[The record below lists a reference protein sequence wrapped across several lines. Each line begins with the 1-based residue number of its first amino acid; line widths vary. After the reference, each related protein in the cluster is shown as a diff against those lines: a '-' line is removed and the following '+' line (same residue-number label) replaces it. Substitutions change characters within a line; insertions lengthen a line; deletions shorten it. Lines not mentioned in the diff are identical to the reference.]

1 MAMSKT
7 ATQIVAKLLEYG
19 IDPDAPRPGSPE
31 DPWRQSHV
39 PVDIN
44 KLLYALRPG
53 EPLPDED
60 ADLSGLEDEP
70 APPPEAATP
79 PAAPLPKH
87 KSRFTWKPPYSESL
101 LHELGG
107 YYCYT
112 CQQPTSPVV
121 DGATGKLNCDKCGAE
136 INYSHP
142 KLSPPRDKPRPDERR
157 RDRPFP
163 QHKPI

>member
-1 MAMSKT
+1 MSKT
-7 ATQIVAKLLEYG
+7 AQQVVAKLLEYG

-60 ADLSGLEDEP
+60 ADLGGLEGGVP
-70 APPPEAATP
+70 AEDAAIP
-79 PAAPLPKH
+79 PAEPLPKH
-87 KSRFTWKPPYSESL
+87 KSRFTWKPPFSEGL

-107 YYCYT
+107 YYCYG
-112 CQQPTSPVV
+112 CHAPTSPVV

-142 KLSPPRDKPRPDERR
+142 KLTPRSPERPDQQR